1 MIKWFN
7 PKISPNI
14 CIYGNSDKHNID
26 KFIKIQ
32 DILHSPNYDIYY
44 NIQFNN
50 YTNITHLLENDFK
63 RVLVSDSLLPL
74 NPKYLLLQLSSANNI
89 TFTNNNEIDKSF
101 WSFNNKYIKHVV
113 SHQYLSVINKL
124 LVLSNVKQK
133 WNIYDGYLKNI
144 KHKLYISCDINYTI
158 YLTENID
165 DAIKI
170 HIENNMIYYIK
181 SPFRVKFEINNAIL
195 KTFNIAKLNKI
206 LTKIKTKNCVIILAG
221 GNSTRFNAN
230 ICKQLYILNDKPV
243 IIHTLDAV
251 IDILDYCIIITNT
264 KYYKNISELLN
275 KNKKYK
281 NVIILINDYDCRLE
295 SISLGLKYINT
306 QMKNIQNVI
315 IHDCARCF
323 IKEFHIKTIL
333 DMNYKYKYSQYY
345 LKLINGLYKKNSQ
358 TYEDVNRDDYIE
370 LMTPLCINF
379 YLAYYIFITYME
391 KQHRI
396 TYEFITIL
404 NLLKIPCNMIE
415 GHISFLKKI
424 TTIEDI
430 L

>member
-1 MIKWFN
+1 
-7 PKISPNI
+7 
-14 CIYGNSDKHNID
+14 
-26 KFIKIQ
+26 
-32 DILHSPNYDIYY
+32 
-44 NIQFNN
+44 
-50 YTNITHLLENDFK
+50 
-63 RVLVSDSLLPL
+63 
-74 NPKYLLLQLSSANNI
+74 
-89 TFTNNNEIDKSF
+89 
-101 WSFNNKYIKHVV
+101 
-113 SHQYLSVINKL
+113 
-124 LVLSNVKQK
+124 
-133 WNIYDGYLKNI
+133 
-144 KHKLYISCDINYTI
+144 
-158 YLTENID
+158 
-165 DAIKI
+165 
-170 HIENNMIYYIK
+170 
-181 SPFRVKFEINNAIL
+181 
-195 KTFNIAKLNKI
+195 
-206 LTKIKTKNCVIILAG
+206 
-221 GNSTRFNAN
+221 
-230 ICKQLYILNDKPV
+230 
-243 IIHTLDAV
+243 
-251 IDILDYCIIITNT
+251 
-264 KYYKNISELLN
+264 
-275 KNKKYK
+275 
-281 NVIILINDYDCRLE
+281 
-295 SISLGLKYINT
+295 
-306 QMKNIQNVI
+306 MKNIQNVI